1 MSKLHQIASNTAT
14 QMLGRFVGTV
24 FGVLTIAVMTRALG
38 AEGYGHFTL
47 AFTFLAV
54 AGAIVD
60 FGFTLTT
67 TQMISE
73 EGADESRIVSSA
85 MTVRIVSGIVLFGL
99 AALVGAFMPYDPIVR
114 ATIAVGAFSFFFMTL
129 SQMFIG
135 VFQKHLS
142 MWRPATSEAVSRG
155 IILILIVVL
164 ATTQVSVPHM
174 MGAFAVGNALMAL
187 INILFARSFTPIHF
201 TWHHKTI
208 VTFISRSWP
217 IAATIFF
224 NLLYLKGDI
233 VFMSFYRSSE
243 EIGLYG
249 AAYKVLDVISVVP
262 TMFMGLI
269 LPMLVLAWTT
279 KRRQELHALLQQAF
293 DLFAIISLPI
303 LGGTFIVAG
312 PLMALAAGE
321 EFRAS
326 GPYLMLLMLAN
337 TFVFFGILFSHAVVA
352 INKQRAIIPAFV
364 ITAIVAVVLYLATIP
379 SYGALGAAWTTIV
392 SEAMIMCLTFW
403 MVRRT
408 AAFAPRFKSFG
419 VGLLSAC
426 AMTALGFLYL
436 QWVGNTNVWNLL
448 VVVIGCAAFYGVSV
462 VALGGVRLA
471 TLKSMLPRV

>member
-1 MSKLHQIASNTAT
+1 MSKLRHIASNTAI
-14 QMLGRFVGTV
+14 QMTGRAIGTV

-85 MTVRIVSGIVLFGL
+85 MTVRIVSGVVLFGL
-99 AALVGAFMPYDPIVR
+99 AAVIGALMPYEPVVR
-114 ATIAVGAFSFFFMTL
+114 TTIAVGAFSFFFMTL

-142 MWRPATSEAVSRG
+142 MWRPAASEAVSRG
-155 IILILIVVL
+155 LILVLIIVL
-164 ATTQVSVPHM
+164 ATMQTSVPHM

-187 INILFARSFTPIHF
+187 INILFARSFTRMQF
-201 TWHHKTI
+201 LWDNKTI
-208 VTFISRSWP
+208 KTFISRSWP
-217 IAATIFF
+217 IAITIFF

-233 VFMSFYRSSE
+233 VFMSFYRTSE

-269 LPMLVLAWTT
+269 LPMLVLAWTQ
-279 KRRQELHALLQQAF
+279 KRRTELHTLLQHAF
-293 DLFAIISLPI
+293 DLFAIIALPI
-303 LGGTFIVAG
+303 LGGTFLLAG
-312 PLMALAAGE
+312 PLMALVAGE

-326 GPYLMLLMLAN
+326 GPYLALLMIAN
-337 TFVFFGILFSHAVVA
+337 TFVFFGILFAHAVVA
-352 INKQRAIIPAFV
+352 VQKQHAIIPAYV
-364 ITAIVAVVLYLATIP
+364 ITAVVAVVLYLVTIP
-379 SYGALGAAWTTIV
+379 DYGAYGAAWTTIV
-392 SEAMIMCLTFW
+392 SEAMILCFTFW
-403 MVRRT
+403 MVRKT
-408 AAFAPRFKSFG
+408 AAFRPRWKSFG
-419 VGLLSAC
+419 VGVLSAG
-426 AMTALGFLYL
+426 AMTTLGFLYL
-436 QWVGNTNVWNLL
+436 QWVGNTTVSTLL
-448 VVVIGCAAFYGVSV
+448 AVVIGCAAFYGVSV
-462 VALGGVRLA
+462 VALGGVRLS
-471 TLKSMLPRV
+471 TLRSLLPRV